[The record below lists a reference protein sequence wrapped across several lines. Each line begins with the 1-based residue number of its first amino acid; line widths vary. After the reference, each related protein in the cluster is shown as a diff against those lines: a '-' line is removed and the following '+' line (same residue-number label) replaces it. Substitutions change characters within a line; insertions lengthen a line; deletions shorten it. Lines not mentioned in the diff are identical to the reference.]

1 VGDGVTSLK
10 EPRPNVLSEFTY
22 RNGDAEAVL
31 AASDDVFEDRFT
43 FSRINHF
50 NLEPYVNVA
59 RATGAQIEL
68 WSCNQ
73 DPFVLRNDIARIFG
87 RPATLCVSMPAM
99 SGAVSAARV
108 SARWSRWLCYWR

>member
-1 VGDGVTSLK
+1 
-10 EPRPNVLSEFTY
+10 
-22 RNGDAEAVL
+22 L
-31 AASDDVFEDRFT
+31 AGSDDVFEDRFT

-87 RPATLCVSMPAM
+87 RPANTVRIHASYV
-99 SGAVSAARV
+99 GAVSAARV
-108 SARWSRWLCYWR
+108 SARWSRWLFYWR